1 MRSRDNKG
9 IDRLAVHHIL
19 LTINISSLWSGVD
32 LYLICESSK
41 VYLSG
46 EPISIPDMPGGGKLR
61 LTIEK

>member
-1 MRSRDNKG
+1 M
-9 IDRLAVHHIL
+9 AVHHIL

-46 EPISIPDMPGGGKLR
+46 EPISIPDVPGG
-61 LTIEK
+61 EAEADY

>member
-9 IDRLAVHHIL
+9 IDRLAVHPFNHQYE
-19 LTINISSLWSGVD
+19 LTVCGVD

-46 EPISIPDMPGGGKLR
+46 EPISIPDVPGGGEKLR

>member
-19 LTINISSLWSGVD
+19 LTINLLTGVD
-32 LYLICESSK
+32 LYLICESFK

-46 EPISIPDMPGGGKLR
+46 EPISIPDVPGGGKLK